1 VLVAAVLAAYGGVW
15 RAGFVWDD
23 NAHVTRPAL
32 RTLHGLWRIW
42 FEPGATQ
49 QYYPVLHSAFW
60 LEHRIWGDAASGYH
74 AANVVLHAA
83 AACLLLRVL
92 RSLAVPGAFL
102 GAALFAVHPVC
113 AESVAWISE
122 QKNTLSAVFY
132 LMAALAYLSFD
143 RTRRPACYIAG
154 TALFALALLSKSV
167 TATLPAALLVVLW
180 WKRGSLSWKGDVRPL
195 LPWFVLAA
203 GAGAMTTWMERT
215 QVGASG
221 AAYRMGVLERIL
233 VAGHA
238 LWFYLGKLAWP
249 AGLTFMYPRW
259 VIDAR
264 DPAAYL
270 YPAAA
275 AAALAGLWTCRR
287 RSRGPLAA
295 GLLFAGTL
303 FPALGFIDVF
313 PFIYSFVADHFQ
325 YLAAAVMLGA
335 AAAGLSLATRQ
346 LPAAGRWA
354 SAACLVAALGTLTW
368 RQCAMYADAET
379 LWRATIARNPSSW
392 MALNNLA
399 SELLDTGHAGEAA
412 DEARL
417 SLAKEPRNAEAYV
430 TLGDALG
437 QLGRRAESFEAYRK
451 ALEIEPRNAIANNN
465 LGNALLQAGQFDDAI
480 GHYKRAL
487 DTKSDFAKAR
497 GNLADALL
505 RSGRLDEA
513 IAEYDRALGDDPSDA
528 GANANLGI
536 ALAEKGRLGD
546 AIARFERAVELN
558 PRFAIAQTNLGNALL
573 QAGRTDDAIAHLER
587 ALQVDPNSSAIHNN
601 LGYALL
607 LKGRTGEAIGHFRA
621 ALSLD
626 PSNAGARRNLD
637 DALSRP

>member
-15 RAGFVWDD
+15 RTGFVWDD
-23 NAHVTRPAL
+23 DAHVTRPAL

-42 FEPGATQ
+42 SEPGATQ

-60 LEHRIWGDAASGYH
+60 LEHRVWGDAAAWYH
-74 AANVVLHAA
+74 AANVVLHALT
-83 AACLLLRVL
+83 ACLLLRVL
-92 RSLAVPGAFL
+92 RVLSVSGAFL

-113 AESVAWISE
+113 AESVAWVSE

-143 RTRRPACYIAG
+143 RSRRPARYAAG

-167 TATLPAALLVVLW
+167 TATLPGALLVVLW
-180 WKRGSLSWKGDVRPL
+180 WKRGSLSWKRDVLPL

-203 GAGAMTTWMERT
+203 GAGATTAWIERT
-215 QVGASG
+215 QVGAAG

-259 VIDAR
+259 TIDAR
-264 DPAAYL
+264 DPVQYL

-275 AAALAGLWTCRR
+275 VAVLAAFWAYRR

-303 FPALGFIDVF
+303 FPALGFVDVF

-325 YLAAAVMLGA
+325 YLAAASMLSA
-335 AAAGLSLATRQ
+335 ASAALSLATRR
-346 LPAAGRWA
+346 LPAAGR
-354 SAACLVAALGTLTW
+354 AAAGMCMVAALAVLTW
-368 RQCAMYADAET
+368 RQCAMYADDET
-379 LWRATIARNPSSW
+379 LWRVTIERNPSSW
-392 MALNNLA
+392 MARNNLA
-399 SELLDTGHAGEAA
+399 SELLEKGRAGEAA

-417 SLAKEPRNAEAYV
+417 SLAQAPGNAEAYV

-437 QLGRRAESFEAYRK
+437 QLGRRIEAFEQYRK
-451 ALEIEPRNAIANNN
+451 ALAIEPGNAIANNN
-465 LGNALLQAGQFDDAI
+465 LGNALLQSGRYDDAI

-487 DTKSDFAKAR
+487 DTKPEFARAR
-497 GNLADALL
+497 TNLADALL

-513 IAEYDRALGDDPSDA
+513 IAEFGRALQDDPSDA

-536 ALAEKGRLGD
+536 ALAQKGRLAD
-546 AIARFERAVELN
+546 AIIRFERAVELS

-573 QAGRTDDAIAHLER
+573 QSGRTDDAIAHLEQ
-587 ALQVDPNSSAIHNN
+587 ALAIDPGSSAVHNN

-607 LKGRTGEAIGHFRA
+607 LKGRTAEAIGHFRT

-626 PSNAGARRNLD
+626 PGNAGARRNLD
-637 DALSRP
+637 EAMSRR